1 MKLRLINSYKKR
13 RTVKDPITG
22 NPVMNVLTGKEEKE
36 AKPTTYFR
44 YGVMEA
50 TKEELLLYKKF
61 KLQDG
66 PYYKEELIEGKKRPL
81 WHGEYLGKEVILKG
95 YKREDGRIGF
105 SADTT
110 DIDELIQLGEKFPA
124 MKAQLDA
131 QIAGMQLSGRRW
143 NLDEKAAD
151 LEEEESAA
159 DEFASVADE
168 TSSDTEGADDTDSE
182 TETDE

>member
-1 MKLRLINSYKKR
+1 M
-13 RTVKDPITG
+13 
-22 NPVMNVLTGKEEKE
+22 
-36 AKPTTYFR
+36 
-44 YGVMEA
+44 
-50 TKEELLLYKKF
+50 
-61 KLQDG
+61 
-66 PYYKEELIEGKKRPL
+66 
-81 WHGEYLGKEVILKG
+81 KG

-168 TSSDTEGADDTDSE
+168 TPSDTEGADDTDSE